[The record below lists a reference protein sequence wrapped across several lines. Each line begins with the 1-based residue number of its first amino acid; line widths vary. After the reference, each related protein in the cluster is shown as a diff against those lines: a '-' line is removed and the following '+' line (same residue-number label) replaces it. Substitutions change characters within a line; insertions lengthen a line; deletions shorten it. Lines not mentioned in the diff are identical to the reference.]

1 MYTQPAQNPRTSR
14 GVACDVG
21 LQPLKERLRRLPS
34 PRRSAS
40 GNGPS
45 QFLLLKMA
53 RRERMFFF
61 WETSLA
67 APRGREKGKG
77 CDIGYALG
85 ISSCEEA
92 NSVETCTVSPL
103 CVD

>member
-67 APRGREKGKG
+67 APRARGKGKG
-77 CDIGYALG
+77 CDIWYALA
-85 ISSCEEA
+85 ISTCRGA
-92 NSVETCTVSPL
+92 NNLETSTL
-103 CVD
+103 TDL